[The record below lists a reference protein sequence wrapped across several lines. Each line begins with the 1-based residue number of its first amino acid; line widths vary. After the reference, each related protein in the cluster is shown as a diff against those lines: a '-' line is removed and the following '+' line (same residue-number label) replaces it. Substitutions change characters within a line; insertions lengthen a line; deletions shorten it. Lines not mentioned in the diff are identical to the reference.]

1 MSIRNSPGS
10 EGSLSR
16 VSNDEFESNRGGGIQ
31 RHLSLREEHL
41 EKPRRK
47 VSSLLRALKVG
58 PEWWQYKMDS
68 LRLEKGFEFP
78 EESTRKG

>member
-1 MSIRNSPGS
+1 MGLSTRNSSGG

-41 EKPRRK
+41 EKPRRMK
-47 VSSLLRALKVG
+47 VHSTLEGTQVG
-58 PEWWQYKMDS
+58 PE
-68 LRLEKGFEFP
+68 
-78 EESTRKG
+78 